1 MSPIEHLKEDA
12 LDALNRMFEE
22 VYKGILP
29 TEYHM
34 RSRYGKYSIY
44 RWDYEDG
51 RRISTTL
58 ARGLRKE
65 EAQGMMKLL
74 KGINNE

>member
-1 MSPIEHLKEDA
+1 MSPIEEFKEGT
-12 LDALNRMFEE
+12 LDALTKIFEE
-22 VYKGILP
+22 VYKSHLP

-44 RWDYEDG
+44 RWDYEDR